1 MNEQYNKLS
10 TESMQSLVG
19 EIKQIINDA
28 RAHAIR
34 SVDFCR
40 VQMYWAIGQRIVEK
54 EQQGKERADYG
65 TYLIKRLAQEI
76 EPEYGSG
83 FGERQLKFCRQ
94 FYKTYPNGNALRSQ
108 LNWSQY
114 RMLIQISDPDKR
126 EYYELEAVNEGWT
139 GRQLERQ
146 INSMLYERLLIS
158 NDKESVLAVARKER
172 TPETPQEIIKDP
184 MVLEFLGLE
193 RKTAYYEKDLESA
206 IISHITDFLLEMGKG
221 FSFVARQKRLL
232 LEDDEFFADLVFY
245 NRLLRS
251 FVVIEIKN
259 HKITHQDLG
268 QLQMYVNYYDR
279 YEKQPDENPTIGI
292 LLCTEKND
300 TMVRLALPENNNTIL
315 ASKYQLY
322 LPTEEQLCTE
332 IERQKQLFML
342 QHENNK
348 EDEQ

>member
-1 MNEQYNKLS
+1 MKEKDNKPS
-10 TESMQSLVG
+10 TESMQNLVG

-146 INSMLYERLLIS
+146 INSMLYERLLLS

-232 LEDDEFFADLVFY
+232 LEDDDFFADLVFY

-342 QHENNK
+342 QQENNK
-348 EDEQ
+348 EE

>member
-1 MNEQYNKLS
+1 MIEQDHKLS
-10 TESMQSLVG
+10 TESMQSLIG

-40 VQMYWAIGQRIVEK
+40 VH
-54 EQQGKERADYG
+54 
-65 TYLIKRLAQEI
+65 
-76 EPEYGSG
+76 
-83 FGERQLKFCRQ
+83 
-94 FYKTYPNGNALRSQ
+94 KTYPNGNALRSQ

-146 INSMLYERLLIS
+146 INSMLYERLLLS

-172 TPETPQEIIKDP
+172 TPESPQEIIKDP

-322 LPTEEQLCTE
+322 LPTEEQLRTE

-342 QHENNK
+342 QQENKDK
-348 EDEQ
+348 ED